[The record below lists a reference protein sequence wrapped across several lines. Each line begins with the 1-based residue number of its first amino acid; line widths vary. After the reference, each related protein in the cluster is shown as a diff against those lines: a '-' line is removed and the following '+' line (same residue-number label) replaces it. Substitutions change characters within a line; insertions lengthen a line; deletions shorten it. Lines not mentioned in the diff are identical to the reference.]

1 MASPD
6 ISWDTSRHFREIRGT
21 SAQGE
26 VLDMELLKQDLA
38 ALVQKV
44 DSLVE
49 RL

>member
-1 MASPD
+1 MYSACS
-6 ISWDTSRHFREIRGT
+6 TEIIIPNIYWT
-21 SAQGE
+21 QGE